1 MENNKQNQLIISK
14 YRNKAIKQKKKI
26 DKSPLKRQEQPD
38 NENKTLEMD
47 TRHKRAYTLDT
58 SNSKHNLKK

>member
-26 DKSPLKRQEQPD
+26 DKSPLKR
-38 NENKTLEMD
+38 
-47 TRHKRAYTLDT
+47 
-58 SNSKHNLKK
+58 